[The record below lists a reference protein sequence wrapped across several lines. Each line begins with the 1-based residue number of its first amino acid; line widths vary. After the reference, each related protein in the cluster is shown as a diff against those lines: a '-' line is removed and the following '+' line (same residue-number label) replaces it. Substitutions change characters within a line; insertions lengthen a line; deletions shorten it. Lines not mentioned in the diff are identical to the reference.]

1 MMNAPVGGV
10 VHQYRIPIIS
20 TFALVCALAL
30 PVQALA
36 AGTRVGSTI
45 SNTASA
51 SFDNG
56 AGTQTIDSNTV
67 DLRVDELLD
76 VTVDSSDPADVPSAP
91 GATGQLLTFSLTNN
105 GNGQGS
111 FALSTVANG
120 GGDNF
125 DPTVTQIYL
134 DNGDGVFDA
143 GTDTAY
149 TSGANDPTLDPEA
162 SMAIFLLS
170 TVPGS
175 VADGDR
181 GIVSLVAAS
190 KTGTGTPGTSFAGP
204 GEGGGDAIV
213 GSTGADGQDA
223 GAYAV
228 SAATVSL
235 VKSAVVSDP
244 FGGSEP
250 VPSATITYT
259 IVATVAG
266 GGSVNGLAVTDNVP
280 ADTSYVAN
288 LATLGGSPLTDASDG
303 DAGGYNGTKISVA
316 LGTIAGGQ
324 TRTVTF
330 QTKIDRWRPYA

>member
-10 VHQYRIPIIS
+10 VHQYRIPAIS

-30 PVQALA
+30 PLQAHA
-36 AGTRVGSTI
+36 AGTRAGSTI

-56 AGTQTIDSNTV
+56 AGTQTIDSNQV

-76 VTVDSSDPADVPSAP
+76 VTVDSSDPADVPTTP

-105 GNGQGS
+105 GNGQEG

-125 DPTVTQIYL
+125 DPAVTQIYL
-134 DNGDGVFDA
+134 DTGDGVFDA
-143 GTDTAY
+143 GTDTIY
-149 TSGANDPTLDPEA
+149 TAGANDPVLDPDQ
-162 SMAIFLLS
+162 SRTIFVLS
-170 TVPGS
+170 SIPGS

-181 GIVSLVAAS
+181 GIVSLLAAS
-190 KTGTGTPGTSFAGP
+190 KTGTGAPGTSFAGA
-204 GEGGGDAIV
+204 GEGGGDAVV

-235 VKSAVVSDP
+235 VKSAAVSDP

-250 VPSATITYT
+250 VPGATITYT

-266 GGSVNGLAVTDNVP
+266 SGAVNGLAITDTIP
-280 ADTSYVAN
+280 PDTSYVAN
-288 LATLGGSPLTDASDG
+288 SVTLGGAPLTDASDG
-303 DAGGYNGTKISVA
+303 DAGSYNGTLISVA

-330 QTKIDRWRPYA
+330 RTKID

>member
-10 VHQYRIPIIS
+10 VHQYRIPAIS

-30 PVQALA
+30 PLQAHA
-36 AGTRVGSTI
+36 AGTRAGSTI

-56 AGTQTIDSNTV
+56 AGTQTIDSNQV

-76 VTVDSSDPADVPSAP
+76 VTVDSSDPADVPTTP

-105 GNGQGS
+105 GNGQES

-125 DPTVTQIYL
+125 DPAVTQIYL

-143 GTDTAY
+143 GTDTIY
-149 TSGANDPTLDPEA
+149 TAGANDPVLDPDQ
-162 SMAIFLLS
+162 SRTIFILS
-170 TVPGS
+170 TIPGS
-175 VADGDR
+175 VTDGDR
-181 GIVSLVAAS
+181 GIVSLLAAS
-190 KTGTGTPGTSFAGP
+190 KTGTGAPGTSFAGA
-204 GEGGGDAIV
+204 GEGGGDAVV

-250 VPSATITYT
+250 VPGATITYT

-266 GGSVNGLAVTDNVP
+266 SGAVNGLAITDTIP
-280 ADTSYVAN
+280 SDTSYVAN
-288 LATLGGSPLTDASDG
+288 SVALGGAPLTDASDG
-303 DAGGYNGTKISVA
+303 DAGSYNGTLISVA

-330 QTKIDRWRPYA
+330 RTKID